1 MTASR
6 LHWDPDFL
14 NCIKNQH
21 RTETLSNFE
30 SLTLALYVAHSISVL
45 QAGMENVRGKMPPV
59 RPVGLSSLLLGLSED
74 STALEL
80 LGTIASSNRQ
90 KGKDI
95 FYIAPPPL

>member
-1 MTASR
+1 M
-6 LHWDPDFL
+6 HWDPDFL
-14 NCIKNQH
+14 NGIKNQH
-21 RTETLSNFE
+21 RTKTLSNFE
-30 SLTLALYVAHSISVL
+30 SLTLALYIAHSISVL

-59 RPVGLSSLLLGLSED
+59 RPVGLSSLLGLSED

-95 FYIAPPPL
+95 FYLAPPPL